1 MKLKICSLIIALT
14 SISAIA
20 QVGVGTTAPRGA
32 LDIQSNNGGLITPQI
47 ALTSVTDNTTVRN
60 LQTNGVPVDGTIIWN
75 TATAGTA
82 PNNVT
87 PGYYYW
93 QTNKWIKLGTQL
105 TKDVKTQASTT
116 SLSNVT
122 SEYGACGTLTNLVT
136 NSTSFSIDSATRI
149 VDLVVSGRTGIIC
162 NTTLDISINK
172 AGYNTEMSLFLISP
186 SNKVLELCTKNGGS
200 SSTSYTFNVKFD
212 DSAANNITAWPAN
225 TNATGSYKPEGTLS
239 SSNGY
244 VPNITTLAGFNGETP
259 NGTWKLVVIDDVG
272 GNNLT
277 FNNAKL
283 NIATNLPVA
292 SYKLVAQ
299 KSVNTLTSKNIVATS
314 AYSVKTPKEVVQTI
328 ITRSNTN
335 ITTTTG
341 ATLPTGTTIVS
352 VATHNNATGENWINT
367 FNQAVDESLN
377 NNTTYYYQLWVQ
389 GAPAATTTAN
399 EQYNFIVR
407 TDDKPTN

>member
-1 MKLKICSLIIALT
+1 MKSKIFFIIIALT
-14 SISAIA
+14 SFSAVA
-20 QVGVGTTAPRGA
+20 QIGVGTTTPRGA
-32 LDIQSNNGGLITPQI
+32 LDIQSNNGGLLTPQI
-47 ALTSVTDNTTVRN
+47 ALTSLTDATTVKN
-60 LQTNGVPVDGTIIWN
+60 LQTNGIPVDGTLIWN
-75 TATAGTA
+75 TATAGTS

-93 QTNKWIKLGTQL
+93 QTNKWVKLGTQL

-122 SEYGACGTLTNLVT
+122 SDYGACGALTNLVT
-136 NSTSFSIDSATRI
+136 NNTSFTIDNATRV
-149 VDLVVSGRTGIIC
+149 VDLVISGRSGIIC

-172 AGYNTEMSLFLISP
+172 SGYNTEMLLYLISP
-186 SNKVLELCTKNGGS
+186 TNKVLELCTKNGGS

-212 DSAANNITAWPAN
+212 DSATNNITTWPNN

-244 VPNITTLAGFNGETP
+244 TPTITTLAGFNGESP

-283 NIATNLPVA
+283 NIATNPPVA
-292 SYKLVAQ
+292 NFKLVAQ
-299 KSVNTLTSKNIVATS
+299 KSVNTLTNKNIVATS

-352 VATHNNATGENWINT
+352 VATHNNTTGENWINT
-367 FNQAVDESLN
+367 FNQAIDEGLT
-377 NNTTYYYQLWVQ
+377 NNTTYYYQVWVQ
-389 GAPAATTTAN
+389 GAPATTLTTT